1 MTRSGCDGY
10 CGSCV
15 TPCFLR
21 GSATPADPMTDPEVA
36 YSELADDMDK
46 SDAEALGC
54 TGWDDSPAE
63 CPPEAC
69 TGNFFCLASYAKPE

>member
-1 MTRSGCDGY
+1 
-10 CGSCV
+10 
-15 TPCFLR
+15 
-21 GSATPADPMTDPEVA
+21 MTDPEVA